1 MEPTR
6 DISWDEAVQALRNT
20 ANRNNSTESK
30 MSYRNIN
37 LVKYTS
43 IGIGTSN
50 NRVIWKRHPVPCVQI
65 IYGLIKTFK
74 GFSTVFEK
82 LPGNS
87 GKRSNIGQVCIA
99 LLIISAVIFTV
110 LSPKRKL
117 YLLAWLWVW
126 GQTVECLCMQMGLVW
141 NCRDPLVEL
150 WATNKLWATTC
161 PSQALAGVKQNPPP
175 VPASRLL
182 NPTKHSFFSAKAQV
196 PYSHCVALNA
206 IGFGVPGPDFG
217 VTRSLI
223 SPSKARKGM
232 APVVKLTWCPDQD
245 QK

>member
-30 MSYRNIN
+30 MSYRN
-37 LVKYTS
+37 
-43 IGIGTSN
+43 TSN
-50 NRVIWKRHPVPCVQI
+50 NSVIWKRHPVPCVQI
-65 IYGLIKTFK
+65 IYGLIKTLK

-82 LPGNS
+82 SSGNS
-87 GKRSNIGQVCIA
+87 GKQSNIGQVCIA

-110 LSPKRKL
+110 LSPKMKL

-196 PYSHCVALNA
+196 PYSLCTALRSMQS
-206 IGFGVPGPDFG
+206 GLGSRVP
-217 VTRSLI
+217 I
-223 SPSKARKGM
+223 S
-232 APVVKLTWCPDQD
+232 V
-245 QK
+245 

>member
-37 LVKYTS
+37 LEKYTS

-50 NRVIWKRHPVPCVQI
+50 NCVIWKRYPVPCVQL
-65 IYGLIKTFK
+65 IYGLIKTLK

-82 LPGNS
+82 LSGNS

-99 LLIISAVIFTV
+99 LLILSAVIFTV
-110 LSPKRKL
+110 LSLKIIFVG
-117 YLLAWLWVW
+117 LALGLRPNCGMLVYAN
-126 GQTVECLCMQMGLVW
+126 GSCVELPRPFGGTVSNQQTVSNHLPE
-141 NCRDPLVEL
+141 
-150 WATNKLWATTC
+150 
-161 PSQALAGVKQNPPP
+161 PSARWCKTKPTP

-196 PYSHCVALNA
+196 PYSLRCAQCNRVW
-206 IGFGVPGPDFG
+206 GPGSRFRCN
-217 VTRSLI
+217 TIFNFSI
-223 SPSKARKGM
+223 KG
-232 APVVKLTWCPDQD
+232 KEGHGTGR
-245 QK
+245 

>member
-43 IGIGTSN
+43 IGTSN

-65 IYGLIKTFK
+65 IYGRIKTFK

-82 LPGNS
+82 SSGNS

-99 LLIISAVIFTV
+99 LLILSAVIFTV
-110 LSPKRKL
+110 LSPKMKL

-126 GQTVECLCMQMGLVW
+126 CQNCGMLVYANGSCVELPRPFGGTVSNQQTVSNHLPSAHWCKTKPTPCASFTAVKPNQTFFLLCQ
-141 NCRDPLVEL
+141 
-150 WATNKLWATTC
+150 
-161 PSQALAGVKQNPPP
+161 S
-175 VPASRLL
+175 ASSL
-182 NPTKHSFFSAKAQV
+182 FSALRSMQSGLGSRV
-196 PYSHCVALNA
+196 P
-206 IGFGVPGPDFG
+206 
-217 VTRSLI
+217 I
-223 SPSKARKGM
+223 S
-232 APVVKLTWCPDQD
+232 V
-245 QK
+245 